1 MKIDSEDNRASLTR
15 RWGVPL
21 GVATGVAALSVTA
34 VAVFGGTG
42 NAEPVLA
49 TPAKGGAIPTTG
61 AAASPTPSTPAK
73 TATPGSASAGTTDG
87 SISGGTGTG
96 GSVSGGSGS
105 APVASEPVAATI
117 TGTATTPID
126 ARSVAKILASCL
138 GSDASRYD
146 AVIAVRTP
154 AAAQDWDGVV
164 VAVDSAGQYVQ
175 CESKG
180 DKGNSPDSPPTFI
193 NDRLWGAGHLIEYFD
208 SIGAPA
214 GKGRYATLGAG
225 HYTSGIAKIT
235 VSYGDDP
242 KQYPATMAG
251 GAFVYAAALST
262 GTSEPGRYFSG
273 PSAYVHA
280 FDASGKEVYD
290 QAKDPQFAGE

>member
-49 TPAKGGAIPTTG
+49 TPARGGANPTTG
-61 AAASPTPSTPAK
+61 AAASPTPSTPAE
-73 TATPGSASAGTTDG
+73 TPGST
-87 SISGGTGTG
+87 TG
-96 GSVSGGSGS
+96 GSTSGGAGS
-105 APVASEPVAATI
+105 APVASEPVVGTI

-126 ARSVAKILASCL
+126 AGSVAKILASCL

-154 AAAQDWDGVV
+154 LAAQDWDGVV

-225 HYTSGIAKIT
+225 HYTSGIAKVT

-242 KQYPATMAG
+242 KQYPAAMAG

-262 GTSEPGRYFSG
+262 GTSDPGRYFSG

-280 FDASGKEVYD
+280 FDAAGKEVYD
-290 QAKDPQFAGE
+290 QAKDPQFADR